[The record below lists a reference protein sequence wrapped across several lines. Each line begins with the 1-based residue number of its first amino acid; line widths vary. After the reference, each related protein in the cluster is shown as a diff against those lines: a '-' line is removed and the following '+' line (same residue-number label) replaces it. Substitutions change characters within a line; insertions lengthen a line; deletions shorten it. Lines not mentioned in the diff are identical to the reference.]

1 MGMNEEAEHPNEI
14 NKVTITDNSLAAAS
28 FLTPV
33 LHVSMMTPSPL
44 RGSR

>member
-1 MGMNEEAEHPNEI
+1 MNEEAEHPNEI
-14 NKVTITDNSLAAAS
+14 NKVTITDNSPAA